1 LSFAQHLFSVLQRA
15 VDDNDFENMKRK
27 ELRDGGG
34 KHFQKHY
41 PDAVSNGFGIVRQGE
56 SKGYSECFGEEDE
69 AYFLGELGGGDVMR
83 EFGYN
88 F

>member
-1 LSFAQHLFSVLQRA
+1 LQRA
-15 VDDNDFENMKRK
+15 VDDNDFKNMKRK

-34 KHFQKHY
+34 KHFKKHY

-69 AYFLGELGGGDVMR
+69 AYFLDELGGGDVMR